1 MVVNRIIFSSAKLF
15 SKLSRTNSLHN
26 KSSLFFNVSRIMS
39 SHVDKFQEASKKVK
53 TLKKEPGNDVKLN
66 LYALYKQAT
75 EGSCKQPKPS
85 MFDLVGKAKWDA
97 WVSLGTLS
105 QDDARKQ
112 YAALVD
118 ELLNAEQS
126 QEKVEFAA
134 GDNKYEGLIFN
145 PGKDITE
152 IIFNRPNKRNAI
164 TTQMYRDIVS
174 ALKEATE
181 SEAAVTVLTGKGDY
195 YSSGNDLS
203 NFASIQGDVSTAA
216 KDGAELLRDFVAA
229 FIDFPK
235 ILVAAVNG
243 PAVGIPVTL
252 LGLCDVVYAS
262 DKATFHTPFSLLG
275 QSPEGCSTYLFP
287 KIMGYSKANEILLFS
302 KKFTAAEAK
311 ELGLVSE
318 VFPHE
323 TFQED
328 VKKKLEFLSE
338 ASKNSMIYAK
348 ELSRNL
354 ERSILHKANET
365 ECERLVERWQSPDC
379 MEALMRFFQRKSKL

>member
-1 MVVNRIIFSSAKLF
+1 
-15 SKLSRTNSLHN
+15 
-26 KSSLFFNVSRIMS
+26 MS